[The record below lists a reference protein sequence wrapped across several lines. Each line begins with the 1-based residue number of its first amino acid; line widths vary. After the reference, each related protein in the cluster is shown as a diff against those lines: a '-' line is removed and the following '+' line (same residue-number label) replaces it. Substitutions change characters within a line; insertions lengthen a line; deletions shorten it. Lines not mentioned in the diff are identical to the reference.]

1 MLVPRHK
8 AIGYGLTHEG
18 ACARERSV
26 GQVSAVLLDA
36 SKALVENLL
45 GPARA
50 DDTSVRY
57 AHEEVAK
64 LGRIEDAYVVDD
76 DECH

>member
-8 AIGYGLTHEG
+8 TIGYCLTHER
-18 ACARERSV
+18 ACTRKCGFR
-26 GQVSAVLLDA
+26 QVSAVLLDA
-36 SKALVENLL
+36 SEALVENLL

-50 DDTSVRY
+50 DDARVRY
-57 AHEEVAK
+57 PHEEVAK
-64 LGRIEDAYVVDD
+64 LGRIQNACVVDD